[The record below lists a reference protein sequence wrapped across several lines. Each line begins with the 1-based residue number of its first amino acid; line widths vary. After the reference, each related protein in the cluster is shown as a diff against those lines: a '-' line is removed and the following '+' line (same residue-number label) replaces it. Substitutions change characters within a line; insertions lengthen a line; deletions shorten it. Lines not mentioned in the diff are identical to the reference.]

1 MDSIGEGNGIPEY
14 TFAGSYGTD
23 LFKELEEE
31 VFLYSW
37 IKCIAETVLL

>member
-14 TFAGSYGTD
+14 IFAGSYGTD

-31 VFLYSW
+31 VFL
-37 IKCIAETVLL
+37 